1 MGIKERR
8 ERERQAR
15 LDTVLRATR
24 TLVRERGFAGATTKS
39 IAEQCELSEATL
51 FHYFKSKDEI
61 FTSLLFEGI
70 EYMSEGLEEILS
82 SNDSAHD
89 RLARLWQFF
98 SEVRR
103 QHPEY
108 FQIFAYLAH
117 PRSTSAVTDQ
127 VKEEAARHSG
137 DNFRR
142 LAMGLREVVPESDG
156 RIAADLLWATF
167 FGLMVLRD
175 SRTNLGAMPHPTEQ
189 DLAGAF
195 ALLLAGIAPAGNPG
209 EEP

>member
-8 ERERQAR
+8 QRERQAR
-15 LDTVLRATR
+15 LDAVLGATR
-24 TLVRERGFAGATTKS
+24 TLLRERGFAGATTKS

-70 EYMSEGLEEILS
+70 DYMTQRLEEVLS
-82 SNDSAHD
+82 SRAPAHE

-98 SEVRR
+98 AEVRQR
-103 QHPEY
+103 HPEY
-108 FQIFAYLAH
+108 YQVFAYLAH
-117 PRSTSAVTDQ
+117 PQATVSVTEQ
-127 VKEEAARHSG
+127 VKAEVARRSG

-142 LAMGLREVVPESDG
+142 LAVLLGELVPGGDG
-156 RIAADLLWATF
+156 RLAADLLWATF

-175 SRTNLGAMPHPTEQ
+175 SRANLGAVPHPTEQ
-189 DLAGAF
+189 DLAAAF
-195 ALLLAGIAPAGNPG
+195 DLLLGGIASGRR
-209 EEP
+209 EEDEV